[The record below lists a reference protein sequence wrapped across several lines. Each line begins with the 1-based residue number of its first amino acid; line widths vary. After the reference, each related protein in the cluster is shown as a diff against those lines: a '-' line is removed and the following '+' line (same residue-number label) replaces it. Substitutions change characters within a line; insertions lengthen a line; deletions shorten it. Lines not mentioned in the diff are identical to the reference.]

1 LKYCHPTD
9 RQVGLLEKDH
19 SRRLI
24 FSAVLLFDAIAVTT
38 AKKELIEDAFGRQ
51 ARWSH

>member
-1 LKYCHPTD
+1 MVGWVYLRKTVLK
-9 RQVGLLEKDH
+9 
-19 SRRLI
+19 RLI
-24 FSAVLLFDAIAVTT
+24 FAAVLLFDAIAATT